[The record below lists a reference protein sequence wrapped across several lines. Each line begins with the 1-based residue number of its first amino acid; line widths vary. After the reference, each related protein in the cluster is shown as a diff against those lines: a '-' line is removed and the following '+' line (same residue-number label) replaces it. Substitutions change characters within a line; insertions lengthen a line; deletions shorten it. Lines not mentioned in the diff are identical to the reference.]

1 MKVTEKYIITGMSC
15 AACSSAVE
23 RVTRKLEGVE
33 ESNVNL
39 TTSIMTITYD
49 NSKLGFEKIAEKVQK
64 AGFGIEIPQKEEK
77 KKNREKEENSFRFP
91 LKSLITAGIFTVL
104 LLYVSM
110 GQMFKY
116 KLPIPDILNMDSN
129 PYNFA
134 IAQILLCVPVLF
146 IGRSFFTGGFKALA
160 HGSPNM
166 DSLVA
171 IGSSCSFVYSIILTF
186 QLGSNPHHV
195 HHLYFESSAV
205 VVFFVMLGKF
215 MENSGKIKTKSALKK
230 LISLVPNTAN
240 LVVDENNNTVKQV
253 DVSALKIG
261 DTILVKSGE
270 TIPVDGRII
279 FGETSAD
286 EAMITGE
293 SLPKDKLVG
302 DYVYGGSINLE
313 GTIKVKAEKVGEN
326 STISRIVQ
334 LVQDAQG
341 KKAPISR
348 LADKVA
354 GIFVPA
360 CIAIA
365 LVSAVIWALCGA
377 DGWFVLRIFTSVLVI
392 ACPCALGLATPTAI
406 LVGTGLGAE
415 NGILIKSGEALET
428 IHKTNI
434 AVLDKTGTVTYG
446 KPKVN
451 AVFSAANITEY
462 KLLSLVYSAEALSS
476 HPVAKAVCEYCKEK
490 NINKLQAD
498 NFVNKVGKGITAKV
512 ENSRLYV
519 GNLSL
524 VQEISEN
531 IKSEIAEYNDKI
543 LKYQSEGSTVLLAVK
558 TDENNI
564 SEFLGFISVSDSI
577 KPDAKKAV
585 QRLKDMNIETI
596 LLTGDNKA
604 AAEYVGKQIG
614 TDRVI
619 SEVLPQDKA
628 SVVNSLKQEGK
639 VVMMVGDGIN
649 DAPALAMADIG
660 AAFAQGSD
668 IAAQTGDIVLMNS
681 GTESIP
687 QAIALSKLT
696 IRNIKQNLFW
706 AFCYNTIGIPIAA
719 GILYP
724 AFGLLLSPMF
734 AGLAMSLSSVF
745 VVTNALR
752 IRTKKL

>member
-15 AACSSAVE
+15 AACSSAIE
-23 RVTRKLEGVE
+23 RVTRKLDGVE

-49 NSKLGFEKIAEKVQK
+49 NSKVNFDKIAEKVQK
-64 AGFGIEIPQKEEK
+64 AGFGIEIPKKEEK
-77 KKNREKEENSFRFP
+77 KKKSEKQQDNFRFP
-91 LKSLITAGIFTVL
+91 LKSVITAGIFTIL
-104 LLYVSM
+104 LLYISM

-116 KLPIPDILNMDSN
+116 KLPIPQIFNMDLN

-134 IAQILLCVPVLF
+134 IAQILLCVPILF
-146 IGRSFFTGGFKALA
+146 IGRSFFVGGFKALA
-160 HGSPNM
+160 HGNPNM

-171 IGSSCSFVYSIILTF
+171 IGSSCSFVYSVILTF
-186 QLGSNPHHV
+186 QLSANPHHV

-240 LVVDENNNTVKQV
+240 LVIDQNNNTKQV
-253 DVSALKIG
+253 DVSSLKIG
-261 DTILVKSGE
+261 DIVLIKSGE
-270 TIPVDGRII
+270 TIPVDGKII
-279 FGETSAD
+279 FGETATD

-354 GIFVPA
+354 GIFVPT

-365 LVSAVIWALCGA
+365 IVSAVIWALCGA

-428 IHKTNI
+428 THKIQT

-451 AVFSAANITEY
+451 AVFPAENIAEN
-462 KLLSLVYSAEALSS
+462 KLLSLAYSAETLSS
-476 HPVAKAVCEYCKEK
+476 HPVAKAVCEYCQNK
-490 NINKLQAD
+490 NIEKLNAS
-498 NFVNKVGKGITAKV
+498 NFVNKVGKGIIADI
-512 ENSRLYV
+512 ENNSKIYI

-524 VQEISEN
+524 MQEISKN
-531 IKSEIAEYNDKI
+531 IDLEIAKYNNEI
-543 LKYQSEGSTVLLAVK
+543 LKYQSTGSTVLLVMK
-558 TDENNI
+558 TDNNNP
-564 SEFLGFISVSDSI
+564 EFLGFISVSDSI
-577 KPDAKKAV
+577 KPDAKQAIQK
-585 QRLKDMNIETI
+585 LKSMEIKTV

-614 TDRVI
+614 VDEVI

-628 SVVNSLKQEGK
+628 SVIENLKKEGK
-639 VVMMVGDGIN
+639 NVMMVGDGIN
-649 DAPALAMADIG
+649 DAPALAIADIG
-660 AAFAQGSD
+660 VAFASGSD
-668 IAAQTGDIVLMNS
+668 IATSTGDIVLMNQN
-681 GTESIP
+681 TQSIP
-687 QAIALSKLT
+687 QAITLSKLT

-719 GILYP
+719 GVLYP
-724 AFGLLLSPMF
+724 AFGILLSPMF
-734 AGLAMSLSSVF
+734 AGLAMSLSSIF

-752 IRTKKL
+752 ISRKKL

>member
-23 RVTRKLEGVE
+23 RVTRKLDGVE

-49 NSKLGFEKIAEKVQK
+49 NSKVNFDKIAEKVQK
-64 AGFGIEIPQKEEK
+64 AGFGIEIPKKEEK
-77 KKNREKEENSFRFP
+77 KKKQEKQQDNFRFP
-91 LKSLITAGIFTVL
+91 LKSVITAGIFTIL
-104 LLYVSM
+104 LLYISM

-116 KLPIPDILNMDSN
+116 KLPIPQIFNMDLN

-134 IAQILLCVPVLF
+134 IAQILLCVPILF
-146 IGRSFFTGGFKALA
+146 IGRSFFVGGFKALA
-160 HGSPNM
+160 HGNPNM

-171 IGSSCSFVYSIILTF
+171 IGSSCSFVYSVILTF
-186 QLGSNPHHV
+186 QLSANPHHV

-240 LVVDENNNTVKQV
+240 LVIDQNNNTKQV
-253 DVSALKIG
+253 DVSSLKIG
-261 DTILVKSGE
+261 DIVLIKSGE
-270 TIPVDGRII
+270 TIPVDGKII
-279 FGETSAD
+279 FGETATD

-354 GIFVPA
+354 GIFVPT
-360 CIAIA
+360 CITIAI
-365 LVSAVIWALCGA
+365 VSAVIWALCGA

-428 IHKTNI
+428 THKIQT

-451 AVFSAANITEY
+451 AVFPAENIAEN
-462 KLLSLVYSAEALSS
+462 KLLSLAYSAETLSS
-476 HPVAKAVCEYCKEK
+476 HPVAKAVCEYCQNK
-490 NINKLQAD
+490 NIEKLNAS
-498 NFVNKVGKGITAKV
+498 NFVNKVGKGIIADV
-512 ENSRLYV
+512 ENNSKIYI

-524 VQEISEN
+524 MQEISKN
-531 IKSEIAEYNDKI
+531 IDLEIAKYNNEI
-543 LKYQSEGSTVLLAVK
+543 LKYQSTGSTVLLVMK
-558 TDENNI
+558 TDNNNP
-564 SEFLGFISVSDSI
+564 EFLGFISVSDSI
-577 KPDAKKAV
+577 KPDAKQAIQK
-585 QRLKDMNIETI
+585 LKSMEIKTV

-614 TDRVI
+614 VDEVI

-628 SVVNSLKQEGK
+628 SVIENLKKEGK
-639 VVMMVGDGIN
+639 NVMMVGDGIN
-649 DAPALAMADIG
+649 DAPALAIADIG
-660 AAFAQGSD
+660 VAFASGSD
-668 IAAQTGDIVLMNS
+668 IATSTGDIVLMNQN
-681 GTESIP
+681 TQSIP

-719 GILYP
+719 GVLYP
-724 AFGLLLSPMF
+724 AFGILLSPMF

-752 IRTKKL
+752 ISRKKL

>member
-1 MKVTEKYIITGMSC
+1 M
-15 AACSSAVE
+15 
-23 RVTRKLEGVE
+23 
-33 ESNVNL
+33 
-39 TTSIMTITYD
+39 
-49 NSKLGFEKIAEKVQK
+49 
-64 AGFGIEIPQKEEK
+64 
-77 KKNREKEENSFRFP
+77 
-91 LKSLITAGIFTVL
+91 
-104 LLYVSM
+104 
-110 GQMFKY
+110 
-116 KLPIPDILNMDSN
+116 
-129 PYNFA
+129 
-134 IAQILLCVPVLF
+134 
-146 IGRSFFTGGFKALA
+146 
-160 HGSPNM
+160 
-166 DSLVA
+166 
-171 IGSSCSFVYSIILTF
+171 
-186 QLGSNPHHV
+186 
-195 HHLYFESSAV
+195 

-240 LVVDENNNTVKQV
+240 LVIDQNNNTKQV
-253 DVSALKIG
+253 DVSSLKIG
-261 DTILVKSGE
+261 DIVLIKSGE
-270 TIPVDGRII
+270 TIPVDGKII
-279 FGETSAD
+279 FGETATD

-354 GIFVPA
+354 GIFVPT
-360 CIAIA
+360 CITIAI
-365 LVSAVIWALCGA
+365 VSAVIWALCGA

-428 IHKTNI
+428 THKIQT

-451 AVFSAANITEY
+451 AVFPAENIAEN
-462 KLLSLVYSAEALSS
+462 KLLSLAYSAETLSS
-476 HPVAKAVCEYCKEK
+476 HPVAKAVCEYCQNK
-490 NINKLQAD
+490 NIEKLNAS
-498 NFVNKVGKGITAKV
+498 NFVNKVGKGIIADV
-512 ENSRLYV
+512 ENNSKIYI

-524 VQEISEN
+524 MQEISKN
-531 IKSEIAEYNDKI
+531 IDLEIAKYNNEI
-543 LKYQSEGSTVLLAVK
+543 LKYQSTGSTVLLVMK
-558 TDENNI
+558 TDNNNP
-564 SEFLGFISVSDSI
+564 EFLGFISVSDSI
-577 KPDAKKAV
+577 KPDAKQAIQK
-585 QRLKDMNIETI
+585 LKSMEIKTV

-614 TDRVI
+614 VDEVI

-628 SVVNSLKQEGK
+628 SVIENLKKEGK
-639 VVMMVGDGIN
+639 NVMMVGDGIN
-649 DAPALAMADIG
+649 DAPALAIADIG
-660 AAFAQGSD
+660 VAFASGSD
-668 IAAQTGDIVLMNS
+668 IATSTGDIVLMNQN
-681 GTESIP
+681 TQSIP

-719 GILYP
+719 GVLYP
-724 AFGLLLSPMF
+724 AFGILLSPMF

-752 IRTKKL
+752 ISRKKL